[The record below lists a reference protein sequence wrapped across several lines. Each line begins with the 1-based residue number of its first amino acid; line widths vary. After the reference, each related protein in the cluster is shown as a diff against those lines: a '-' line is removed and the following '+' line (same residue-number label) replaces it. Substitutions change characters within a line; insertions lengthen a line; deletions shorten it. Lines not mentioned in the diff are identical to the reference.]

1 MRLKFL
7 IILGIFFLF
16 LTGCELNNN
25 PTSKVEELLAKY
37 QALDDSVQYNYAD
50 LSNDI
55 EISDDLRV
63 AYNDLIKKQFRN
75 FSYDVKDENIY
86 GDYAI
91 VTVEIEV
98 LDYKSVVEKYPI
110 LGEKMEDAIH
120 KEMVDR
126 LENVKDKITYTIDF
140 TVVQNEDDD
149 WKLEQLDSD
158 QMQMLLGIY

>member
-1 MRLKFL
+1 M
-7 IILGIFFLF
+7 
-16 LTGCELNNN
+16 NNN

-110 LGEKMEDAIH
+110 LGDKMEDAIH